1 MKKHTLFG
9 WEVLHKADR
18 ELGEQSFLTLAATI
32 ALSHH
37 ERYDGNGY
45 PDGDRRESRSLFRPA
60 SRPSPTSTTR

>member
-37 ERYDGNGY
+37 ERYDGTGVSQR
-45 PDGDRRESRSLFRPA
+45 DGR
-60 SRPSPTSTTR
+60 